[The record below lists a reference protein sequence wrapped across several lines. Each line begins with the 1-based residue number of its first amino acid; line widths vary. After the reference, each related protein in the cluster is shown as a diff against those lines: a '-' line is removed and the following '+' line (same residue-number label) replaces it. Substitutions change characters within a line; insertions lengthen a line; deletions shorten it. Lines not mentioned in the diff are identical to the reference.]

1 MIQRRKPIDSRIE
14 RQIITGLIT
23 SDQFIREIKSIFK
36 RDSLTLP
43 FTRTIAQWCL
53 EYFDQYQTA
62 PGKTIQDIF
71 IEKKK
76 HELDSDTAETIEGF
90 LISIS
95 DEYEKQETFNT
106 GYYLTKA
113 ELHLRSTSLQNLS
126 REITKAVAGG
136 RIEEAEALA
145 KGYERISRPESKG
158 IDPINDNQVIV
169 NAFSEDS
176 GDRLFKLPGAIGNVM
191 GKLERGWLF
200 AIVGAAKAGKTW
212 WLMLIALKALFAG
225 YNVIFASLEMSE
237 KAMTRRIHH
246 YLNGLP
252 TRKWAG
258 EMLIPIFDCEH
269 NQKGTC
275 DWESKRI
282 GKIDLIKGDDGEIWI
297 PSKKSA
303 LKDFD
308 KISWNEEIKNKKGKI
323 IKIIP
328 KGYIPCMECMG
339 TKDYICTSWF
349 KKVTKKELTISQVLK
364 KKQALKRS
372 ALVRGSKFHLVEFPS
387 GTLTMSE
394 LRAYLYNLEQYDGF
408 VPDVIITDY
417 ADKFK
422 SERSGEY
429 RHGINEIWEGHKGL
443 AQDKNALVI
452 TASQSNTARTGKTIK
467 QGSWAEDIRKLNL
480 VDGAMALNMTPEQKL
495 QGIMDIGIM
504 AQRHDFFDTLG
515 VVRILHQLKIGRPYL
530 SSYAI

>member
-14 RQIITGLIT
+14 RQIVTGLIT
-23 SDQFIREIKSIFK
+23 SDQFIREIKPILK
-36 RDSLTLP
+36 INSLQLP
-43 FTRTIAQWCL
+43 FTRIIATWCL
-53 EYFDQYQTA
+53 EFFDNHKTC

-71 IEKKK
+71 IERKK
-76 HELDSDTAETIEGF
+76 HDLDSDQADLIEDF

-95 DEYEKQETFNT
+95 DEYERQETFNT

-126 REITKAVAGG
+126 KEITKAVAGG

-145 KGYERISRPESKG
+145 KGYERIQRPESKG
-158 IDPINDNQVIV
+158 VDPINDNIIIA

-176 GDRLFKLPGAIGNVM
+176 GDKLFRLPGAIGDVM
-191 GKLERGWLF
+191 GELERGWLF

-225 YNVIFASLEMSE
+225 YNVIFVSLEMSE
-237 KAMTRRIHH
+237 KAMIRRIHH
-246 YLNGLP
+246 YINGLP
-252 TRKWAG
+252 TRRWAG

-275 DWESKRI
+275 DWKSKRI
-282 GKIDLIKGDDGEIWI
+282 GKINLIEGDEGEI
-297 PSKKSA
+297 PSFDEASKKY
-303 LKDFD
+303 KV
-308 KISWNEEIKNKKGKI
+308 
-323 IKIIP
+323 
-328 KGYIPCMECMG
+328 CTECMG
-339 TKDYICTSWF
+339 KKDFICTSWF
-349 KKVTKKELTISQVLK
+349 KQVTKIELTISQVLK

-408 VPDVIITDY
+408 VADVIVTDY

-443 AQDKNALVI
+443 AQDKNALAV
-452 TASQSNTARTGKTIK
+452 TASQSNTARTGKRIG

-480 VDGAMALNMTPEQKL
+480 IDAGMALNMTPEQKL
-495 QGIMDIGIM
+495 RGLMEIGIM
-504 AQRHDFFDTLG
+504 AQRHDWFDVLG
-515 VVRILHQLKIGRPYL
+515 IVNVLHQLKIGRPYL
-530 SSYAI
+530 QSYAI